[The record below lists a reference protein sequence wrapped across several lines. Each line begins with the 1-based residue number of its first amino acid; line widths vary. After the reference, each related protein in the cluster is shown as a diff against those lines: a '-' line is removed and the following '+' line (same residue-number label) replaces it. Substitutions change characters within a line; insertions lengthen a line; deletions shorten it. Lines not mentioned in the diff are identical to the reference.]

1 MTPATTTPTEVS
13 EDDKRF
19 ALVRRTLSVPELQ
32 PAWHK
37 LLRIQGRPL
46 TIDMDVWEGVTYGED
61 PAQVLDVWELNDLA
75 PREGWPAVLFL
86 HGGGW
91 VKGHRDAFRVQAP
104 LLARK
109 GILCASASY
118 RLAPEHRWPAPLDDA
133 LAAIEALK
141 GLQVDPERIAL
152 WGVSAGGQ
160 LALRAAQ
167 ALGPDALRGVVTLG
181 APTDLPALGDW
192 PELELAFRP
201 EDLADASPALR
212 DAPLPPVLA
221 LHGGRDRAVPL
232 DQLHRLVARH
242 PHVEALEVPR
252 GDHML
257 RLPPGIGLRPHRQA
271 RRWLAARL
279 ADKQRGSKWKIR
291 KKGKR

>member
-1 MTPATTTPTEVS
+1 MA
-13 EDDKRF
+13 EDDRRRT
-19 ALVRRTLSVPELQ
+19 ALVQRQRLLPEIE

-46 TIDMDVWEGVTYGED
+46 SIDMDIWEGVTYGDD

-133 LAAIEALK
+133 LAAIDALK

-167 ALGPDALRGVVTLG
+167 ALGPEALRGVVTVG
-181 APTDLPALGDW
+181 APTDLTALRDW
-192 PELELAFRP
+192 PELDLAFDP
-201 EDLADASPALR
+201 EDLGSASPAR
-212 DAPLPPVLA
+212 VSDPLPPVLA
-221 LHGGRDRAVPL
+221 IHGARDRSVPV
-232 DQLHRLVARH
+232 DQLHRLVASH
-242 PHVEALEVPR
+242 PDVEALEVPR

-257 RLPPGIGLRPHRQA
+257 RLPPGVGLRPHRQA
-271 RRWLAARL
+271 RRWLATRL
-279 ADKQRGSKWKIR
+279 ADKHRGSKWKIR

>member
-1 MTPATTTPTEVS
+1 MAD
-13 EDDKRF
+13 DDKRF
-19 ALVRRTLSVPELQ
+19 ALVRRTLELPALE

-46 TIDMDVWEGVTYGED
+46 TLDMDVWEGVTYGDD
-61 PAQVLDVWELNDLA
+61 PAHVLDVWELNDLA

-133 LAAIEALK
+133 LAAIEAMK

-167 ALGPDALRGVVTLG
+167 VLGPEALRGVVTLG
-181 APTDLPALGDW
+181 APTDLPALGHW
-192 PELELAFRP
+192 PELDLAFDPAELAG
-201 EDLADASPALR
+201 ASPALQS
-212 DAPLPPVLA
+212 DPLPPVLA
-221 LHGGRDRAVPL
+221 MHGTRDRAVPV
-232 DQLHRLVARH
+232 DQLHRLVASH
-242 PHVEALEVPR
+242 PHVQPVEIKR

-257 RLPPGIGLRPHRQA
+257 RLPPGVGLRPLRHA

>member
-1 MTPATTTPTEVS
+1 MADRERR
-13 EDDKRF
+13 RF
-19 ALVRRTLSVPELQ
+19 ALVRRTLELPQ
-32 PAWHK
+32 LEPAWHA
-37 LLRIQGRPL
+37 LLRFQGRPL
-46 TIDMDVWEGVTYGED
+46 TFDMDVWEGVSYGDD
-61 PAQVLDVWELNDLA
+61 PAHELDVWELNDLA

-118 RLAPEHRWPAPLDDA
+118 RLAPEHPWPAQLQDA
-133 LAAIEALK
+133 LAAIDAMK

-167 ALGPDALRGVVTLG
+167 ELGPDAIRAVVTLG
-181 APTDLPALGDW
+181 APTDLTVLTDW
-192 PELELAFRP
+192 PELDQAFSPDQLA
-201 EDLADASPALR
+201 LASPALV
-212 DAPLPPVLA
+212 DKPLPPTLA
-221 LHGGRDRAVPL
+221 IHGARDRAVPI
-232 DQLHRLVARH
+232 DQLHRLAARH
-242 PHVEALEVPR
+242 ATVETLQIKR

-257 RLPPGIGLRPHRQA
+257 RLPPGVGIRPLRQA
-271 RRWLAARL
+271 RRWVAARL

-291 KKGKR
+291 KKSNR

>member
-1 MTPATTTPTEVS
+1 MA
-13 EDDKRF
+13 DDPDRRF
-19 ALVRRTLSVPELQ
+19 ALVRRTLQLPELE
-32 PAWHK
+32 PAWRK

-46 TIDMDVWEGVTYGED
+46 TIDMDVWEGVTYGPD
-61 PAQVLDVWELNDLA
+61 PAQTLDVWELNDLA

-118 RLAPEHRWPAPLDDA
+118 RLAPEHRWPAPLADA
-133 LAAIEALK
+133 LAAIDALK

-167 ALGPDALRGVVTLG
+167 TLGPEALCGVVTLG
-181 APTDLPALGDW
+181 APTDLTALQDW
-192 PELELAFRP
+192 PELALAFRP
-201 EDLADASPALR
+201 EQLAGASPALVA
-212 DAPLPPVLA
+212 DPLPPVLA
-221 LHGGRDRAVPL
+221 LHGTRDRAVPV
-232 DQLHRLVARH
+232 DQLHRLLARH
-242 PHVEALEVPR
+242 PEVTPLEIHR

-257 RLPPGIGLRPHRQA
+257 RLPPGVGLRPHRQA
-271 RRWLAARL
+271 RRWLAERL
-279 ADKQRGSKWKIR
+279 ANKPRGSKWKIR
-291 KKGKR
+291 KKGQR